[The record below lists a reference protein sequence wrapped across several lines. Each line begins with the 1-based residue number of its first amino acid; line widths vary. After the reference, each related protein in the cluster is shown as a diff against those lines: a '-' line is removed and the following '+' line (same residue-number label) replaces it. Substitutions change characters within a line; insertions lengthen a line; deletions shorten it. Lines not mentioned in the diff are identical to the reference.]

1 MSNNHVHPIFQPIL
15 KTVNGVQTV
24 TLKSQD
30 AGTTYLTTV
39 ERNWDGDIILKVSAP
54 DIDVEYSDDDF
65 PSTTVYINK
74 RHAAQL
80 AQALFDLATAE

>member
-24 TLKSQD
+24 TFKSQD

-39 ERNWDGDIILKVSAP
+39 ERNWDGAVLLRVSAP
-54 DIDVEYSDDDF
+54 DIGVEYSDDDF
-65 PSTTVYINK
+65 PSTTVYISK
-74 RHAAQL
+74 RHASDL
-80 AQALFDLATAE
+80 ARALFDLAIG